1 MVDNSVVASVNGT
14 DFYFG
19 VLGLNPRPTN
29 FTTQN
34 DPQAS
39 FLQLLK
45 NQSFIPS
52 LSYGYTAGAPYRL
65 NKALGNLILGGYD
78 ASAFAATTK
87 TFNFFSDQSIDLT
100 VGLQSVTTN
109 VTGGAETTLG
119 NELISMLIDSSIA
132 DIYLPV
138 TVCQAFEKAFG
149 LTWDATTGIYAV
161 SDALH
166 TKLVALNPSV
176 TFTITT
182 PISGGP
188 GVNFT
193 FPYASFDLQ
202 ASPPF
207 VKQSTRYFP
216 LKQAANNTQYIF
228 GRTFLQEAYLIVDYE
243 RSTFSV
249 NPNTWDPNAKAKIVT
264 ILPPGTASAAPSLS
278 GGAIAGIVIGVLVFI
293 AAVALAILRFVVRP
307 RRKKAAEE
315 LEAAKSPD
323 PAVSELAS
331 AFPSTLGSPV
341 SVVKTEAVSEGSRLS
356 ELASPAP
363 LSELLSS
370 EIYEMEGTN
379 VPELDGG
386 EPARELDGKD
396 TERSPYMPPLE
407 EHMGELD
414 WQTREMYEQTAE
426 MHEMTA
432 EIHEQGPAEMHE
444 RTAERSDQT
453 PEGIEQ
459 TAEGIEQTAEGSD
472 QTTERS
478 RQTTGMIE
486 QTEELSKHAAEK
498 DQSATE
504 HGEQSSGIHE
514 PTREPG
520 EQATERSGS

>member
-78 ASAFAATTK
+78 ASTFAATSK
-87 TFNFFSDQSIDLT
+87 TFNFFSDQSVDLT

-109 VTGGAETTLG
+109 ATGGAETTLG

-188 GVNFT
+188 GINFT
-193 FPYASFDLQ
+193 FPYAGFDLQ

-207 VKQSTRYFP
+207 VKQATRYFP

-249 NPNTWDPNAKAKIVT
+249 NPKTWDPNAKAKIVT

-278 GGAIAGIVIGVLVFI
+278 GGAIAGIVIGVLVVI

-307 RRKKAAEE
+307 RRKAAEE

-414 WQTREMYEQTAE
+414 WQTREMYEQTGE
-426 MHEMTA
+426 MHEMMA
-432 EIHEQGPAEMHE
+432 ENHEQSPEEMHE
-444 RTAERSDQT
+444 QITERSEQT
-453 PEGIEQ
+453 TEGIEQ
-459 TAEGIEQTAEGSD
+459 AAGSSE
-472 QTTERS
+472 QTTE
-478 RQTTGMIE
+478 MID
-486 QTEELSKHAAEK
+486 QTEESSEQAAEK
-498 DQSATE
+498 DESAAE
-504 HGEQSSGIHE
+504 HDEPRTGIHE
-514 PTREPG
+514 PTREPE
-520 EQATERSGS
+520 EQATDRSGSQTL